1 MKPLPEERLLKLL
14 RGKPKA
20 AAPPPAAAGLPH
32 PAAGSVAS
40 PPVRISVITAR
51 PKRSP
56 VDIIVVIFIVVLVAE
71 ASAIVIQLVRP
82 LPPVAIAVPAPIAA
96 DAGMDELPAAPS
108 VSASASRPLF
118 TPAAE
123 TGAAEATRRA
133 PPSGAAKEL
142 AARLTLLGI
151 IAGTPPQAIIED
163 SESKKSY
170 FVAQGQQILEGAM
183 LDAVFDTYVVLDLSG
198 EKFELRL

>member
-1 MKPLPEERLLKLL
+1 MKLLPEERLLKLL
-14 RGKPKA
+14 RGKPKGG
-20 AAPPPAAAGLPH
+20 APLPAASGLPH
-32 PAAGSVAS
+32 PAAPGSVAS
-40 PPVRISVITAR
+40 PGVQITIVAL

-56 VDIIVVIFIVVLVAE
+56 VAIAVAVFIVVLSVE
-71 ASAIVIQLVRP
+71 AVIVIVQLVRP
-82 LPPVAIAVPAPIAA
+82 LPLVAVAVPAPAA
-96 DAGMDELPAAPS
+96 SQAETAALPAAPS

-118 TPAAE
+118 TPPADAGTSE
-123 TGAAEATRRA
+123 TARRA
-133 PPSGAAKEL
+133 PPSGAAKAL

>member
-1 MKPLPEERLLKLL
+1 MKLLPEERLLKLL
-14 RGKPKA
+14 RGKPKGGGP
-20 AAPPPAAAGLPH
+20 PPPASGLPH
-32 PAAGSVAS
+32 PAALGSVAS
-40 PPVRISVITAR
+40 PGVQITIVAL
-51 PKRSP
+51 PKHSP
-56 VDIIVVIFIVVLVAE
+56 VAIAVAGFILVLAVE
-71 ASAIVIQLVRP
+71 AVIVIVQLVRP
-82 LPPVAIAVPAPIAA
+82 LPLVAVAVPAPAA
-96 DAGMDELPAAPS
+96 SQAETAALPAAPS

-118 TPAAE
+118 TPPAVS
-123 TGAAEATRRA
+123 GAAEARRA